1 MTAYADELQGTSR
14 ETKCS
19 YDVAMSSEPIVF
31 HFDFLSPYAYL
42 AWTQIHRIAGAH
54 GRTVAPVPTLL
65 AALLAHGKTKGP
77 AEIPAKRVY
86 LALDT
91 VRTAKLLGVPYEPP
105 AAHPFNPLLPL
116 RIASLDGSAD
126 EKRARIDA
134 LYSAAW
140 AKSQPIDGEEGAA
153 KVLDAAGMNG
163 RDLVTR
169 ATSQDAKDRLR
180 TQTESAIARGVFGVP
195 TMFIGDAM
203 FWGVDSLGHVER
215 HLRGEGIDGMTELKR
230 WMHVRPSAQR
240 REAKDG

>member
-1 MTAYADELQGTSR
+1 
-14 ETKCS
+14 
-19 YDVAMSSEPIVF
+19 MSAEPVVF

-42 AWTQIHRIAGAH
+42 AWTQFHALAAKH

-65 AALLAHGKTKGP
+65 AALLSHGKTKGP

-134 LYSAAW
+134 FYSAAW
-140 AKSQPIDGEEGAA
+140 AKSQRIDTEEDAA

-163 RDLVTR
+163 RDLVQR
-169 ATSQDAKDRLR
+169 ACTQDAKDRLR
-180 TQTESAIARGVFGVP
+180 SQTDAAIVRGVFGVP
-195 TMFIGDAM
+195 TMIVDGAM

-215 HLRGEGIDGMTELKR
+215 HLRGEGIDARQELKR

-240 REAKDG
+240 KDA

>member
-1 MTAYADELQGTSR
+1 
-14 ETKCS
+14 
-19 YDVAMSSEPIVF
+19 MSAEPIVF

-42 AWTQIHRIAGAH
+42 AWTQIHGIATQH

-105 AAHPFNPLLPL
+105 ATHPFNPILPL

-126 EKRARIDA
+126 ERRARIEA

-140 AKSQPIDGEEGAA
+140 AKSQRIDSEDEAA
-153 KVLDAAGMNG
+153 KVLDAAGLDG
-163 RDLVTR
+163 RDLARR
-169 ATSQDAKDRLR
+169 ATDQAAKDRLR
-180 TQTESAIARGVFGVP
+180 SQTDAAIARGVFGVP
-195 TMFIGDAM
+195 TMIVDGAM
-203 FWGVDSLGHVER
+203 FWGVDSLGHVDR
-215 HLRGEGIDGMTELKR
+215 HLRGEGINATEELKR
-230 WMHVRPSAQR
+230 WMHVRPSAMR
-240 REAKDG
+240 KDA

>member
-1 MTAYADELQGTSR
+1 MN
-14 ETKCS
+14 
-19 YDVAMSSEPIVF
+19 VMSAEPIVF

-42 AWTQIHRIAGAH
+42 AWTQIHGVAAKH

-65 AALLAHGKTKGP
+65 AALLAHGNTKGP

-86 LALDT
+86 LVADT
-91 VRTAKLLGVPYEPP
+91 VRTAKLLGVSYAPP

-116 RIASLDGSAD
+116 RIASLNGSAD

-140 AKSQPIDGEEGAA
+140 ANGQRIDTEDDAA
-153 KVLDAAGMNG
+153 KALDAAGLDG
-163 RDLVTR
+163 RDLARR
-169 ATSQDAKDRLR
+169 ATEQDAKDRLR
-180 TQTESAIARGVFGVP
+180 AQSETAIARGVFGVP
-195 TMFIGDAM
+195 TIIVDGSM

-215 HLRGEGIDGMTELKR
+215 HLRGEGIDAKEELKR

-240 REAKDG
+240 KQDKEA

>member
-1 MTAYADELQGTSR
+1 MASSLSETGLQGAR
-14 ETKCS
+14 RG
-19 YDVAMSSEPIVF
+19 YDVLMSAEPIVF

-42 AWTQIHRIAGAH
+42 AWTQMHAIAVKH

-86 LALDT
+86 LVADT

-105 AAHPFNPLLPL
+105 AAHPFNPILPL

-134 LYSAAW
+134 LYTAAW
-140 AKSQPIDGEEGAA
+140 AKSQPIDGEDGAA
-153 KVLDAAGMNG
+153 KALDAAGLDG
-163 RDLVTR
+163 RDLVRR
-169 ATSQDAKDRLR
+169 ATEQDAKDRLR
-180 TQTESAIARGVFGVP
+180 AQTDGAIARGVFGVP

-203 FWGVDSLGHVER
+203 FWGVDALGHLER
-215 HLRGEGIDGMTELKR
+215 HLRGEGIDAMQELKR

-240 REAKDG
+240 KEA